1 MAPLARRP
9 AAAGGRGGTAVRFA
23 PTARC
28 SATSARAWDAGLLRD
43 RMDEL
48 AYLNA
53 GLRLELRDLRG
64 AAPKVHVLRHAG
76 GVGVTATRW

>member
-23 PTARC
+23 PRGDAFGDVRARVG
-28 SATSARAWDAGLLRD
+28 RGVLRD
-43 RMDEL
+43 RRRL

-53 GLRLELRDLRG
+53 GLRLELDLRG
-64 AAPKVHVLRHAG
+64 APPRSVLRAPAAAAS
-76 GVGVTATRW
+76 TAARW